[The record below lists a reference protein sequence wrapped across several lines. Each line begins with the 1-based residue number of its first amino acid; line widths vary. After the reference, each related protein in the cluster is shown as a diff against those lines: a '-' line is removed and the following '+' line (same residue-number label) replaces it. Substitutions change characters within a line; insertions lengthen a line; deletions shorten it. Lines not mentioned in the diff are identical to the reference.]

1 MKYWNKDK
9 EIRKRCWTKV
19 NHPLQKARWIPN
31 TDFAI
36 LSERVPS
43 DELKRWCQQQ
53 ASPGKFYHY
62 YGADSYGADSWW
74 FENPHDA
81 THFLLRWS

>member
-9 EIRKRCWTKV
+9 EIRKRLWTKV

-31 TDFAI
+31 VTFAI
-36 LSERVPS
+36 LSERVPYE
-43 DELKRWCQQQ
+43 ELKRWCQQQ

-62 YGADSYGADSWW
+62 YGADSWW
-74 FENPHDA
+74 FENSHDA

>member
-31 TDFAI
+31 AGGAI

-62 YGADSYGADSWW
+62 YGADSWW

-81 THFLLRWS
+81 THFLLRWA